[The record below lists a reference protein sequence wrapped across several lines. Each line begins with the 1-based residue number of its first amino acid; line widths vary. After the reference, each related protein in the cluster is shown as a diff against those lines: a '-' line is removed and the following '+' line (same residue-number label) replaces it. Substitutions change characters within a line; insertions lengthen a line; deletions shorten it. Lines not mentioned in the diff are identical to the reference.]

1 MDRVVHLI
9 DPCITSDMSD
19 LLLRPFTRADLE
31 VALFYMPPT
40 KAPGTFFINVIGVLL
55 VTLSV
60 LLACAY
66 LMRMKQGKRVAMA
79 LKLDMAKA
87 YDHVECSFLEAMM
100 LWLVLWHGT
109 PFGLI
114 IPHQGLR
121 QGCPLSPYL
130 FLTCAEGFSG
140 LLRHAEFEGLLRGI
154 CVGHSSPRISHL
166 LFTDDSL
173 LFLEMSEYVCLTL
186 KEIFCI
192 YEEASADALGIPVVA
207 CNERYLGLPTRRVL
221 GAGSSFCYVRDY
233 QQAQASIYAGLS
245 SIPMLKQFA
254 SKGCLPKIRLCCLSC
269 PCKAWWSQEACSKGY
284 RIWEAHKP
292 RCDKLKFQRSLR
304 SVAEER
310 ADRKLD
316 GLRVLNSYWINE
328 NQLALQS
335 CSQAQGASS
344 ADFGWEEV
352 QGIAWKGSPIP
363 QGKTISQVN
372 LEEKH
377 HPLPSSLSFVGADI
391 FVSNRSAPRGK
402 EDYLF

>member
-66 LMRMKQGKRVAMA
+66 LMGKRVAMA

-100 LWLVLWHGT
+100 LWLGFPSSFVVRIMDCLHFVSFSVLWHGT

-114 IPHQGLR
+114 IPHQ
-121 QGCPLSPYL
+121 
-130 FLTCAEGFSG
+130 
-140 LLRHAEFEGLLRGI
+140 
-154 CVGHSSPRISHL
+154 
-166 LFTDDSL
+166 DDSL

-192 YEEASADALGIPVVA
+192 YEEASGGSWEQGAVFVMFAIVCG
-207 CNERYLGLPTRRVL
+207 VL
-221 GAGSSFCYVRDY
+221 LMVGRKNLY
-233 QQAQASIYAGLS
+233 QQRERKPAGPS
-245 SIPMLKQFA
+245 QYICWVKQHSDAEAVCLK
-254 SKGCLPKIRLCCLSC
+254 R
-269 PCKAWWSQEACSKGY
+269 GY

-310 ADRKLD
+310 AGRKLA

-328 NQLALQS
+328 DS
-335 CSQAQGASS
+335 
-344 ADFGWEEV
+344 
-352 QGIAWKGSPIP
+352 
-363 QGKTISQVN
+363 TY
-372 LEEKH
+372 KH
-377 HPLPSSLSFVGADI
+377 FEIIMVDVAHNAT
-391 FVSNRSAPRGK
+391 
-402 EDYLF
+402 